1 MKPDELRE
9 LFLRFFEEKG
19 HTRVQSD
26 LLVPRDDPTL
36 LFSSAGMN
44 QFKNEFLG
52 RGRASLASLPF
63 ARGVSRTPGSDQDAN
78 MHPLPKKSVQGPPL
92 KRAVSCQ
99 KCLRTG
105 DIDIVGSTAYHHT
118 FFEMLG
124 NFSFGDYFKKEAI
137 VWAWEFLTE
146 WLKIPAER
154 LAASVYL
161 EDDEAFNIWRD
172 EVGVP
177 EDRIYRFGAKENY
190 WPAEAP
196 TKGPNGLCGP
206 CAEIFYDWGKGSFP
220 CDNPDCDPSCD
231 CGRYC
236 EVWNLVFQVY
246 NRTGYNELEPLK
258 QKNIDTGM
266 GFERLLAVVNGVR
279 SNYETDLFL
288 PILHEIA
295 KIAGMKY
302 ERDSEAGR
310 HMRRMA
316 DHGRALCFAI
326 AENVIPDSADD
337 RGSVLRKLLRR
348 AYRDGRAIGIEDE
361 AFLYKLVPVVGE
373 IFKGPYPEILQRR
386 ENIAHILKED
396 EEKFARVL
404 DRGEV
409 RLEEEIQKV
418 RERGENVFPGKTAFW
433 LHDTLGFPVEV
444 TQDIVEDS
452 GLKFDR
458 EGFNALLG
466 EARNMSRTTSKFTG
480 EVFKRGP
487 LLKIM
492 HKHPPT
498 EYYEWTDAAQ
508 FMPEVLEIIR
518 DGKLVKSIGEG
529 EKGQVILDRSPFYA
543 EAGGQVGDT
552 GELICGDS
560 VFRIDD
566 TQKEEGYY
574 FHSGA
579 MKAGSLKTGDTVK
592 PVVDHRRKD
601 IERNHS
607 ATHLLQ
613 YALREVLGPAVEQ
626 AGSLVKPDRLRFD
639 FTFKRG
645 LTSEEIRRV
654 EEKVNERILSNDEV
668 QFEETTVEDAKS
680 RGVIALFGEKYA
692 EKVRIVNIGG
702 YSMELC
708 GGTHVRRTGDIG
720 LFKILREGSVASGI
734 RRIEAVT
741 GNAALAYLNDRS
753 EMISLLAGK
762 LKCRE
767 EAVPGRVDDLLNEIS
782 SLRKKTSARAAAAQG
797 ESVGQLL
804 AKAEK
809 VGGTALV
816 CAYLPNQSMP
826 ELRSYADNL
835 RKTGKSVAV
844 VLLSD
849 AGGKVGLLVSFSRDL
864 VERGLHAVDVVKK
877 IAPIVGGGGGGRAD
891 LAQAGGKNIDR
902 IEQARKESTTLL
914 RSLLS

>member
-19 HTRVQSD
+19 HTRVPSD

-52 RGRASLASLPF
+52 RG
-63 ARGVSRTPGSDQDAN
+63 
-78 MHPLPKKSVQGPPL
+78 QGPPL

-124 NFSFGDYFKKEAI
+124 NFSFGDYFKKEAL

-154 LAASVYL
+154 LVTSVYL
-161 EDDEAFNIWRD
+161 EDEEAFSLWRD

-177 EDRIYRFGAKENY
+177 ENKIFRFDAHHNY

-206 CAEIFYDWGKGSFP
+206 CAEIFYDWGVGAFP
-220 CDNPDCDPSCD
+220 CDNPACDPSCD

-236 EVWNLVFQVY
+236 EIWNLVFQVY
-246 NRTGYNELEPLK
+246 NRTGVNRLEPLK
-258 QKNIDTGM
+258 QRNIDTGM

-295 KIAGMKY
+295 ETAGTAY
-302 ERDSEAGR
+302 ERDTEAGR

-316 DHGRALCFAI
+316 DHVRALCFAI

-348 AYRDGRAIGIEDE
+348 ACRDGHALGIEDE
-361 AFLYKLVPVVGE
+361 AFLYKLVPVIGE
-373 IFKGPYPEILQRR
+373 IFRGSYPEILQRR

-396 EEKFARVL
+396 EEKFARIL

-409 RLEEEIQKV
+409 RLEDEIQKV
-418 RERGENVFPGKTAFW
+418 RERGEDVFPGKTAFW

-466 EARNMSRTTSKFTG
+466 EARNISRTTSKFTG
-480 EVFKRGP
+480 EVFKIGP

-508 FMPEVLEIIR
+508 SMPEVLEIVR
-518 DGKLVKSIGEG
+518 DGKLINSIGEG
-529 EKGQVILDRSPFYA
+529 EEGRVVLDRSPFYA

-560 VFRIDD
+560 VFQING
-566 TQKEEGYY
+566 TQKEEGYC
-574 FHSGA
+574 FHSGV
-579 MKAGSLKTGDTVK
+579 MKTGSLKTGDTVK

-613 YALREVLGPAVEQ
+613 YALRDVLGATVEQ
-626 AGSLVKPDRLRFD
+626 AGSLVEPHRLRFD
-639 FTFKRG
+639 FTFKRA
-645 LTSEEIRRV
+645 LTPEEIRQV

-668 QFEETTVEDAKS
+668 CFEETTVEEAKS
-680 RGVIALFGEKYA
+680 SGVIALFGEKY
-692 EKVRIVNIGG
+692 EKTVRVVNIGG

-741 GNAALAYLNDRS
+741 GKAALEYLNARS
-753 EMISLLAGK
+753 DMLSELAGK

-767 EAVPGRVDDLLNEIS
+767 EAIPGRVNDLLGQIS
-782 SLRKKTSARAAAAQG
+782 SLKKTTTARSTATQG
-797 ESVGQLL
+797 ESAARLL
-804 AKAEK
+804 ENAEK
-809 VGGTALV
+809 VGGTALI
-816 CAYLPNQSMP
+816 CERLPNRAMP
-826 ELRSYADNL
+826 DLRSHADSL
-835 RKTGKSVAV
+835 RKAGKSVAI
-844 VLLSD
+844 VLLSQT
-849 AGGKVGLLVSFSRDL
+849 GGKVNLLVSFSKDL
-864 VERGLHAVDVVKK
+864 VKSGKDAVAVVKK

-891 LAQAGGKNIDR
+891 MAQAGGKIPEKID
-902 IEQARKESTTLL
+902 EALEKAK
-914 RSLLS
+914 SLLKDLLP

>member
-19 HTRVQSD
+19 HTRVPSD

-44 QFKNEFLG
+44 QFKNEFLSKGQASPAFPQKENTAEG
-52 RGRASLASLPF
+52 RRDVNRL
-63 ARGVSRTPGSDQDAN
+63 
-78 MHPLPKKSVQGPPL
+78 HLPKKSGQGPPL

-124 NFSFGDYFKKEAI
+124 NFSFGDYFKKEAM

-154 LAASVYL
+154 LVTSVHL
-161 EDDEAFNIWRD
+161 EDEEAFSLWRD

-177 EDRIYRFGAKENY
+177 ENKIFRFDAHHNY

-206 CAEIFYDWGKGSFP
+206 CAEIFYDWGEGAFP
-220 CDNPDCDPSCD
+220 CDNPACDPSCD

-236 EVWNLVFQVY
+236 EIWNLVFQVY
-246 NRTGYNELEPLK
+246 NRTGVNRLEPLK
-258 QKNIDTGM
+258 QRNIDTGM

-295 KIAGMKY
+295 ETAGTKY
-302 ERDSEAGR
+302 ERDTEAGR

-316 DHGRALCFAI
+316 DHVRALCFAI

-348 AYRDGRAIGIEDE
+348 AYRDGHALGIEDE
-361 AFLYKLVPVVGE
+361 AFLYKFVPVIGE
-373 IFKGPYPEILQRR
+373 IFRGPYPEILQRH

-396 EEKFARVL
+396 EEKFARIL
-404 DRGEV
+404 DRGEI
-409 RLEEEIQKV
+409 RLEDEIQKV
-418 RERGENVFPGKTAFW
+418 RERGEDVFPGKTAFW

-444 TQDIVEDS
+444 TQDIVEDG

-466 EARNMSRTTSKFTG
+466 EARNISRTTSKFTG
-480 EVFKRGP
+480 EVFKIGP

-492 HKHPPT
+492 HRHPPT
-498 EYYEWTDAAQ
+498 EYYELTDAAQ
-508 FMPEVLEIIR
+508 VMPEVLEIVR
-518 DGKLVKSIGEG
+518 NGKLVGSIGQGEEG
-529 EKGQVILDRSPFYA
+529 RVVLDRSPFYA

-560 VFRIDD
+560 VFQING
-566 TQKEEGYY
+566 TQKEEGYC
-574 FHSGA
+574 FHSGV
-579 MKAGSLKTGDTVK
+579 MKIGSLKVGDMVK

-613 YALREVLGPAVEQ
+613 YALRDILGATVEQ
-626 AGSLVKPDRLRFD
+626 AGSLVEPHRLRFD
-639 FTFKRG
+639 FTFKRA
-645 LTSEEIRRV
+645 LTPKEIRQV
-654 EEKVNERILSNDEV
+654 EEKVNERILSNNEV
-668 QFEETTVEDAKS
+668 CFDETTVEEAKS
-680 RGVIALFGEKYA
+680 RGVIALFGEKY
-692 EKVRIVNIGG
+692 EKTVRVVNIGG

-741 GNAALAYLNDRS
+741 GKAAMDYLNARS
-753 EMISLLAGK
+753 NMLSELAGN

-767 EAVPGRVDDLLNEIS
+767 EAVPGRVNDLLGQIS
-782 SLRKKTSARAAAAQG
+782 SLKKTTTARSTATQG
-797 ESVGQLL
+797 ESAARLL
-804 AKAEK
+804 ENAEK
-809 VGGTALV
+809 VGGTALI
-816 CAYLPNQSMP
+816 CERLPNRAMP
-826 ELRSYADNL
+826 DLRSHADSL
-835 RKTGKSVAV
+835 RKAGKSVAI
-844 VLLSD
+844 VLLSQT
-849 AGGKVGLLVSFSRDL
+849 GGKVNLLVSFSKDL
-864 VERGLHAVDVVKK
+864 VKSGKDAVNVVKK

-891 LAQAGGKNIDR
+891 MAQAGGKIPEKID
-902 IEQARKESTTLL
+902 EALKKAK
-914 RSLLS
+914 SLLKDLLP